1 MAGDAEM
8 RALLRRLFEAAVDA
22 ARADRVVPPCLPEPP
37 RGRTLVLGAGKA
49 GAAMARAVEAHW
61 SEGASLSGLVV
72 VPYGHAL
79 PTDRVEV
86 VEAAHPVPD
95 EAGQQAARRMLVLAR
110 ELGPDDLLLCL
121 LSGGGSA
128 LMAVPAEGLSLED
141 KRAVTRAL
149 LACGATIREINTV
162 RKHLSAIKGGRLAA
176 AAYPARTVALAIS
189 DVAGDDPSVIASGP
203 AAPDPSTFA
212 EARAVLDRYGVE
224 APPAVRAFLDA
235 AREETPKPGDP
246 RLDKARIVIVARP
259 GQSLA
264 AAARA
269 AEAAGFRILNLGDTV
284 EGLADRVGLEHAGP
298 ALDLSRRRERAVL
311 LSGGELTVEVRGK
324 GRGGPNHEYALAL
337 ALGLDGAPGIWALA
351 CDTDGKDG
359 SADSAGALVAP
370 DTLAR
375 ARAHNLDARRA
386 LAENDSHRFFSVLG
400 DCVET
405 GLTRTNVNDF
415 RAILVDPKTA

>member
-22 ARADRVVPPCLPEPP
+22 ARADRAVPPHLPEPP

-79 PTDRVEV
+79 PTRRVEV

-95 EAGQQAARRMLVLAR
+95 EAGQQAARRMLDLAR
-110 ELGPDDLLLCL
+110 ELGPEDLLLCL

-141 KRAVTRAL
+141 KRTVTRAL

-176 AAYPARTVALAIS
+176 AAYPAPTVALAIS

-203 AAPDPSTFA
+203 TVADPSTFA
-212 EARAVLDRYGVE
+212 EARATLDRYRID

-235 AREETPKPGDP
+235 ASEETPKPGDP
-246 RLDKARIVIVARP
+246 RLAKARTVIVAHP
-259 GQSLA
+259 AQSLA
-264 AAARA
+264 AAACV
-269 AEAAGFRILNLGDTV
+269 AEAAGFQVVNLGDRV
-284 EGLADRVGLEHAGP
+284 EGLADRVGVEHAG
-298 ALDLSRRRERAVL
+298 LMQDLYRRGERIAL
-311 LSGGELTVEVRGK
+311 LSGGELTVELRGQ

-337 ALGLDGAPGIWALA
+337 ALDLDGAPGIWALA

-370 DTLAR
+370 DTLSR
-375 ARAHNLDARRA
+375 AKAHNLDARRA
-386 LAENDSHRFFSVLG
+386 LAENDTYRFFSVLG
-400 DCVET
+400 DLVVT
-405 GLTRTNVNDF
+405 GPTRTNVNDF